1 MNERVKDI
9 YSSKTEYMII
19 SNINNEFFVSGS
31 NEDKMFGMLDYCK
44 ELYKDCFYFDKFTK
58 LKSYCNK
65 YNGKYLYP
73 IILFYSFYIVVS
85 DYKLLKE
92 VEDEENEFGLNCL
105 QKLQN
110 GVYCDIEILFKNLK
124 KRKRFF

>member
-1 MNERVKDI
+1 MNDRVKDI

-19 SNINNEFFVSGS
+19 SNINNDFFVSGS
-31 NEDKMFGMLDYCK
+31 NEDKIFGMLDCCK

-58 LKSYCNK
+58 LKSYCND

-110 GVYCDIEILFKNLK
+110 GDYCDIEILFKNLK